1 MQHQN
6 LVNVITDALPG
17 LNKSERKVAD
27 AILSDPE
34 SATGS
39 SIASLAK
46 RANVSEP
53 SVNRFCK
60 RFNTAG
66 FPDFKLKLAKSLV
79 SGVRF
84 VNRNVDPND
93 TVESYTPKIFD
104 STINDL
110 ALIRDSID
118 HSVVNAV
125 VDQLIQAKRVYF
137 FGLGTSGSVARDA
150 ENKFFRFNL
159 PVSFHDDVL
168 MMRMLASTGSA
179 GDVFFV
185 ISHTGRTK
193 EIIDIAEIAS
203 NNGATVIALTSSS
216 SPLTAVSS
224 IALEVDV
231 PENTDEYMA
240 MTSRI
245 VHLVVLDV
253 LATGFTLR
261 RGPDFLPHL
270 EKIKNSLKPTRYQS
284 EDQLDDVLISLH
296 PSKKSK
302 FIIVQSEI

>member
-6 LVNVITDALPG
+6 LLTIISNELDS

-27 AILSDPE
+27 AIMLDPE
-34 SATGS
+34 AATHS
-39 SIASLAK
+39 SIANLAIK
-46 RANVSEP
+46 ASVSEP

-66 FPDFKLKLAKSLV
+66 FPDFKIKLAKSLV

-84 VNRNVDPND
+84 VNQNVDSDD
-93 TVESYTPKIFD
+93 TVEHFTPKIFD
-104 STINDL
+104 STMNDL
-110 ALIRDSID
+110 ALVRDTID
-118 HSVVNAV
+118 HGVVNKV
-125 VDQLIQAKRVYF
+125 VDKLIDAERIYF
-137 FGLGTSGSVARDA
+137 FGLGTSGAVARDA

-168 MMRMLASTGSA
+168 MMRMLASTGRS

-193 EIIDIAEIAS
+193 EVIEISEIAVD
-203 NNGATVIALTSSS
+203 NGSTVIALTSPG
-216 SPLTAVSS
+216 SPLSLISS
-224 IALEVDV
+224 ISLEVNV

-245 VHLVVLDV
+245 AHLVILDV

-261 RGPDFLPHL
+261 RGPDFLSHL
-270 EKIKNSLKPTRYQS
+270 EKIKSSLKPTR
-284 EDQLDDVLISLH
+284 L
-296 PSKKSK
+296 SKDK
-302 FIIVQSEI
+302 

>member
-17 LNKSERKVAD
+17 LNKSERKVAE

-179 GDVFFV
+179 GDVFFI

-203 NNGATVIALTSSS
+203 NNGATIIALTSSL

-270 EKIKNSLKPTRYQS
+270 ERIKNSLKPTRYQS
-284 EDQLDDVLISLH
+284 ED
-296 PSKKSK
+296 
-302 FIIVQSEI
+302 

>member
-1 MQHQN
+1 MHYEN
-6 LVNVITDALPG
+6 LIDVITNGLAS
-17 LNKSERKVAD
+17 LNKSETKVAQ
-27 AILSDPE
+27 AILLDPE
-34 SATGS
+34 AATRS

-46 RANVSEP
+46 KADVSEP

-60 RFNTAG
+60 RFKTAG
-66 FPDFKLKLAKSLV
+66 FPDFKIQLAKSLV

-84 VNRNVDPND
+84 VNRNVDEGD
-93 TVESYTPKIFD
+93 QVDSYTPKIFD

-110 ALIRDSID
+110 ARVRDNISHKI
-118 HSVVNAV
+118 VNDV
-125 VDQLIQAKRVYF
+125 VDQLIAANRIYF
-137 FGLGTSGSVARDA
+137 FGLGTSGAVARDA

-168 MMRMLASTGSA
+168 MMRMLASTGSP

-193 EIIDIAEIAS
+193 EIVDIVQIAMK
-203 NNGATVIALTSSS
+203 NDAMVVALTSPK
-216 SPLTAVSS
+216 SPLAMLSS
-224 IALEVDV
+224 ISLEVDV

-245 VHLVVLDV
+245 VHLVILDV

-261 RGPDFLPHL
+261 RGPEFLTHL
-270 EKIKNSLKPTRYQS
+270 EKIKSSLKPTRYDQS
-284 EDQLDDVLISLH
+284 G
-296 PSKKSK
+296 K
-302 FIIVQSEI
+302 

>member
-1 MQHQN
+1 MHIQN
-6 LVNVITDALPG
+6 LINIITDALPG
-17 LNKSERKVAD
+17 LNKSETKVALVILADPD
-27 AILSDPE
+27 A
-34 SATGS
+34 ATSS
-39 SIASLAK
+39 SIATLAK
-46 RANVSEP
+46 KASVSEP

-60 RFNTAG
+60 RFDATG

-79 SGVRF
+79 SGIRF
-84 VNRNVDPND
+84 VNRNVNPDD
-93 TVESYTPKIFD
+93 DVTSYTPKIFD

-110 ALIRDSID
+110 ALVRDKIS
-118 HSVVNAV
+118 HAVVNNV
-125 VDQLIQAKRVYF
+125 VDKLIQAKRIYF

-168 MMRMLASTGSA
+168 MMRMLASTGTT

-193 EIIDIAEIAS
+193 EIIDVVQIARE
-203 NNGATVIALTSSS
+203 NGATIIALTSPG
-216 SPLTAVSS
+216 SPLAAISS
-224 IALEVDV
+224 ISLDVDV
-231 PENTDEYMA
+231 PENTDEYMP

-245 VHLVVLDV
+245 VHLVILDV

-270 EKIKNSLKPTRYQS
+270 EKIKNSLLPTR
-284 EDQLDDVLISLH
+284 L
-296 PSKKSK
+296 KK
-302 FIIVQSEI
+302 EN

>member
-1 MQHQN
+1 MHYQN
-6 LVNVITDALPG
+6 LINIINDALLT
-17 LNKSERKVAD
+17 LNKSEKKVAE
-27 AILSDPE
+27 AILADPE
-34 SATGS
+34 SATQS

-66 FPDFKLKLAKSLV
+66 FPDFKIQLAKSLV

-84 VNRNVDPND
+84 VNRNVNPDD
-93 TVESYTPKIFD
+93 SVDSYTPKIFD

-110 ALIRDSID
+110 ALVRDNID
-118 HSVVNAV
+118 HNVVNHV
-125 VDQLIQAKRVYF
+125 VDQLIQAKRIYF
-137 FGLGTSGSVARDA
+137 FGLGTSGAVARDA

-168 MMRMLASTGSA
+168 MMRMLAATGA
-179 GDVFFV
+179 GGDVFFV

-193 EIIDIAEIAS
+193 EIIDIAKIAS
-203 NNGATVIALTSSS
+203 TNGATVVALTSPE
-216 SPLTAVSS
+216 SPLTKVSS
-224 IALEVDV
+224 ISLEVNV

-245 VHLVVLDV
+245 VHLVILDV

-270 EKIKNSLKPTRYQS
+270 EKIKNSLKPTRYEQS
-284 EDQLDDVLISLH
+284 E
-296 PSKKSK
+296 
-302 FIIVQSEI
+302 

>member
-1 MQHQN
+1 MPLMHSQN
-6 LVNVITDALPG
+6 LINIITDALPG
-17 LNKSERKVAD
+17 LNKSETKVALVILADPD
-27 AILSDPE
+27 A
-34 SATGS
+34 ATSS
-39 SIASLAK
+39 SIATLAK
-46 RANVSEP
+46 KASVSEP

-60 RFNTAG
+60 RFDATG

-79 SGVRF
+79 SGIRF
-84 VNRNVDPND
+84 VNRNVNPDD
-93 TVESYTPKIFD
+93 DVTSYTPKIFD

-110 ALIRDSID
+110 ALVRDKIS
-118 HSVVNAV
+118 HAVVNNV
-125 VDQLIQAKRVYF
+125 VDKLIQAKRIYF

-168 MMRMLASTGSA
+168 MMRMLASTGTT

-193 EIIDIAEIAS
+193 EIIDVVQIARE
-203 NNGATVIALTSSS
+203 NGATIIALTSPG
-216 SPLTAVSS
+216 SPLAAISS
-224 IALEVDV
+224 ISLDVDV
-231 PENTDEYMA
+231 PENTDEYMP

-245 VHLVVLDV
+245 VHLVILDV

-270 EKIKNSLKPTRYQS
+270 EKIKNSLLPTR
-284 EDQLDDVLISLH
+284 L
-296 PSKKSK
+296 KK
-302 FIIVQSEI
+302 EN

>member
-17 LNKSERKVAD
+17 LNKSERKVAE

-270 EKIKNSLKPTRYQS
+270 EKIKNSLKPTKYQS
-284 EDQLDDVLISLH
+284 EDQLGEVLNSLH
-296 PSKKSK
+296 LLNTSKI
-302 FIIVQSEI
+302 IIVWPKT

>member
-17 LNKSERKVAD
+17 LNKSERKVAE

-125 VDQLIQAKRVYF
+125 VDQLIQAKGVYF

-284 EDQLDDVLISLH
+284 KD
-296 PSKKSK
+296 
-302 FIIVQSEI
+302 

>member
-17 LNKSERKVAD
+17 LNKSERKVAE

>member
-17 LNKSERKVAD
+17 LNKSERKVAE

-203 NNGATVIALTSSS
+203 NNGATIIALTSSL

-284 EDQLDDVLISLH
+284 KD
-296 PSKKSK
+296 
-302 FIIVQSEI
+302 

>member
-1 MQHQN
+1 MHSQN
-6 LVNVITDALPG
+6 LINIITDALPG
-17 LNKSERKVAD
+17 LNKSETKVALVILADPD
-27 AILSDPE
+27 A
-34 SATGS
+34 ATSS
-39 SIASLAK
+39 SIATLAK
-46 RANVSEP
+46 KASVSEP

-60 RFNTAG
+60 RFDATG

-79 SGVRF
+79 SGIRF
-84 VNRNVDPND
+84 VNRNVNPDD
-93 TVESYTPKIFD
+93 DVTSYTPKIFD

-110 ALIRDSID
+110 ALVRDKIS
-118 HSVVNAV
+118 HTVVNNV
-125 VDQLIQAKRVYF
+125 VDKLIQAKRIYF

-168 MMRMLASTGSA
+168 MMRMLASTGTT

-193 EIIDIAEIAS
+193 EIIDVVQIARE
-203 NNGATVIALTSSS
+203 NGATIIALTSPG
-216 SPLTAVSS
+216 SPLAAISS
-224 IALEVDV
+224 ISLDVDV
-231 PENTDEYMA
+231 PENTDEYMP

-245 VHLVVLDV
+245 VHLVILDV

-270 EKIKNSLKPTRYQS
+270 EKIKNSLLPTR
-284 EDQLDDVLISLH
+284 L
-296 PSKKSK
+296 KK
-302 FIIVQSEI
+302 EN

>member
-17 LNKSERKVAD
+17 LNKSERKVAE

-203 NNGATVIALTSSS
+203 NNGATIIALTSSL

-296 PSKKSK
+296 PSKKSR
-302 FIIVQSEI
+302 FIIIQSEI

>member
-17 LNKSERKVAD
+17 LNKSERKVAE

-284 EDQLDDVLISLH
+284 KDQLDDVLNSLH
-296 PSKKSK
+296 LSNTSKI
-302 FIIVQSEI
+302 IIVWPKT